1 MPRPNRRGFL
11 GMKGNKKIISLAI
24 AALAFLNCTAKKFNS
39 AETLV
44 HYFVS
49 TLNNGNVKKFKGS
62 LMSRDEY
69 VTKVFPQTT
78 DAKSGLSGTEF
89 WQQFIALQRLNAVD
103 KHFQL
108 YAKCSLKVLNVD
120 KAREILQEGSY
131 RFHKKIPVKLEAD
144 CPGRSKE
151 VFEDKAIFG
160 IVIED
165 PDGKFSLMNV
175 ARD

>member
-1 MPRPNRRGFL
+1 ML
-11 GMKGNKKIISLAI
+11 S
-24 AALAFLNCTAKKFNS
+24 CSAKKFS
-39 AETLV
+39 SPEALV
-44 HYFVS
+44 RYFV
-49 TLNNGNVKKFKGS
+49 TALNDGNVKKFKGS
-62 LMSRDEY
+62 LMPRDEY
-69 VTKVFPQTT
+69 ITKVYPQTT
-78 DAKSGLSGTEF
+78 DAKSRLSGTEF

-103 KHFQL
+103 KYFQL
-108 YAKCSLKVLNVD
+108 FAKCSLKVLNVD

-144 CPGRSKE
+144 CPGRSKD

-165 PDGKFSLMNV
+165 PDGKFALMNV

>member
-1 MPRPNRRGFL
+1 ML
-11 GMKGNKKIISLAI
+11 SCSANKFSSPE
-24 AALAFLNCTAKKFNS
+24 ALVRYFITALND
-39 AETLV
+39 
-44 HYFVS
+44 
-49 TLNNGNVKKFKGS
+49 GNVKKFKGS
-62 LMSRDEY
+62 LMPRDEY
-69 VTKVFPQTT
+69 ITKVYPQTA
-78 DAKSGLSGTEF
+78 DAKSGLSGIEF

-103 KHFQL
+103 KYFQL
-108 YAKCSLKVLNVD
+108 FAKCSLKVLNVD

-131 RFHKKIPVKLEAD
+131 RFHKKIPVKIEAD

-165 PDGKFSLMNV
+165 SDGKFALMNV